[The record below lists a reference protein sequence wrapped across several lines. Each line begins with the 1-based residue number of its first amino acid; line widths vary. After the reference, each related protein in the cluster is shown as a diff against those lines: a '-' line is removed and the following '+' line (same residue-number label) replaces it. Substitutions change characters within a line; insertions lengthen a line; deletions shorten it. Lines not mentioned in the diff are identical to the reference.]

1 LGHAFRSPELLARAL
16 THRSLANQLAQ
27 KAKNEPEQAAH
38 GNGYEHNERLEF
50 LGDSVLNMVV
60 AEALFEQHPE
70 WNEGQ
75 LTRVRAQLV
84 SGSNMAKVALAMELG
99 EYLRLSSGE
108 ERSGLRRK
116 RTVLADTMEAV
127 MGALFLDGGLEA
139 VRAFARRRVLGD
151 EVEHLAEELRSGAA
165 LGNYKS
171 ALQERLQAEHEGAP
185 VYRVKS
191 ERGPGHRKC
200 FLVEVRQ
207 KADGE
212 GPGKTLARGVGST
225 KKDAEQDAAR
235 RALASFSDGAQPGRD
250 IDPDPEPE
258 GVSQ

>member
-1 LGHAFRSPELLARAL
+1 MGHAFRSPELLARAL

-99 EYLRLSSGE
+99 CDGVMSASAIARAQDPVAMATAMRLAVEAG
-108 ERSGLRRK
+108 RLAAGAGRIPRR
-116 RTVLADTMEAV
+116 TYASPSTPDQ
-127 MGALFLDGGLEA
+127 G
-139 VRAFARRRVLGD
+139 
-151 EVEHLAEELRSGAA
+151 LAEFG
-165 LGNYKS
+165 
-171 ALQERLQAEHEGAP
+171 
-185 VYRVKS
+185 
-191 ERGPGHRKC
+191 
-200 FLVEVRQ
+200 
-207 KADGE
+207 
-212 GPGKTLARGVGST
+212 
-225 KKDAEQDAAR
+225 
-235 RALASFSDGAQPGRD
+235 
-250 IDPDPEPE
+250 
-258 GVSQ
+258 